1 MKRIFTLLFVVLAG
15 TVVAWA
21 DAVITFDK
29 TSHNFGTFSEDKP
42 VKCTFTFKNT
52 GDKPLVVQQAL
63 TSCGCT
69 VAEYT
74 KEPVQPGQ
82 SGKVEVVYNGKG
94 KFPGKMKKI
103 ITVRSD
109 AKNRKVLLF
118 IEGNMVDGQSK

>member
-29 TSHNFGTFSEDKP
+29 TSHNFGTLTEDKT

-52 GDKPLVVQQAL
+52 GDTPLVVQQAL